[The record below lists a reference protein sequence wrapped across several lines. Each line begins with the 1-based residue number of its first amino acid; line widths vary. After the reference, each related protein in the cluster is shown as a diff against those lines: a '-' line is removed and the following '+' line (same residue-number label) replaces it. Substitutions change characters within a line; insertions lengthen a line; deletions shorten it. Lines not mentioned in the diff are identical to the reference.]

1 MFDYKSKYDM
11 KAKIISILIVLFWMG
26 MMFTLVKDRLYR
38 TFFLPKSSDL
48 TPSALAAKWKDQE
61 EWMRIVYKGIP
72 VGAMATEI
80 KKISQYEGYVLYSR
94 LMFQIRFLTFTN
106 SVLMTASAEMDE
118 EFALTK
124 FLVNFNMAKTS
135 WKIRGRMDRNRLLYR
150 VERDGSVQAGTIPLE
165 KSSSLLDAVQSMAAK
180 NIPLKVGHT
189 YQIPV
194 YDPIWNTGGGI
205 ARVYVAKKE
214 TITLGDKKFQTFRIE
229 TTLNNITTSSWVDAD
244 GRTLMR
250 QIMPGLIMHIAS
262 REEILGQYPEFKEPV
277 PLPGEMPLRDFSL
290 QPAPP
295 SSDQGGLQDIF
306 KQMIPEEKKKDKQ

>member
-1 MFDYKSKYDM
+1 M
-11 KAKIISILIVLFWMG
+11 KAKIISAFIILFWFG

-38 TFFLPKSSDL
+38 TIFLPKSSDL
-48 TPSALAAKWKDQE
+48 APGALASKWKDQE

-80 KKISQYEGYVLYSR
+80 KKLASDEGYLLSSR
-94 LMFQIRFLTFTN
+94 LLFQIRFLTLTN
-106 SVLMTASAEMDE
+106 SVLMTASAELDE
-118 EFALTK
+118 EFILTK
-124 FLVNFNMAKTS
+124 FLVNFDMAKTS
-135 WKIRGRMDRNRLLYR
+135 WKIRGRLDRNRLLYR
-150 VERDGSVQAGTIPLE
+150 MERDGSVQAGTIPLE
-165 KSSSLLDAVQSMAAK
+165 KSASLLDAVHSMAAK

-229 TTLNNITTSSWVDAD
+229 TTLNNITSTSWVDED

-250 QIMPGLIMHIAS
+250 QIMPGVMMLAAA
-262 REEILGQYPEFKEPV
+262 REEILAQYPEFRQPV
-277 PLPGEMPLRDFSL
+277 PLPGDMPLREFTL
-290 QPAPP
+290 KPFAP
-295 SSDQGGLQDIF
+295 SSDQEGLQDIF
-306 KQMIPEEKKKDKQ
+306 KQMIPEEKKKDEQ